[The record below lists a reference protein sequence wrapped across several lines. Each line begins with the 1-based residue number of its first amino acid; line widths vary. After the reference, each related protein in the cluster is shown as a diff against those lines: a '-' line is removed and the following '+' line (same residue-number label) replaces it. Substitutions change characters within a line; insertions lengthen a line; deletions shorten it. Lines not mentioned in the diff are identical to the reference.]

1 MELELEFEKSVEE
14 NASQYFEQS
23 KKAKQKL
30 QRLEKTIQETKKKIK
45 KKGKEKKEEKPFLVK
60 KKKREWFHSFHWF
73 FSSQG
78 FLVVAGRSAKSN
90 EQIVKKHLEKEDFFL
105 HADIPGG
112 AATVVKSRGEQIP
125 KETFE
130 EAAQFAAVFSKAWQT
145 GLPSIDVYAVTAEQV
160 SKQAPSGT
168 ALATGAFMIYGKR
181 KYFRKTPLQFAV
193 GLKDEKQQEVV
204 SGPSPAIKTQTNCMF
219 LISQGRESTSDAAKK
234 LFKEFKK
241 CSKKP
246 LSISLDEIIQMLP
259 AGNIE
264 IKQPG

>member
-1 MELELEFEKSVEE
+1 MQLELDFEKSVEE

-45 KKGKEKKEEKPFLVK
+45 KNGMQKKEETVLLK

-78 FLVVAGRSAKSN
+78 FLVIAGRSAKSN

-112 AATVVKSRGEQIP
+112 AATVVKSNGKKIP
-125 KETFE
+125 NETLE
-130 EAAQFAAVFSKAWQT
+130 EAAQFAAVFSKAWAS
-145 GLPSIDVYAVTAEQV
+145 GLPFIDVYAVPAGQV
-160 SKQAPSGT
+160 SKQAPTGT
-168 ALATGAFMIYGKR
+168 ALATGSFMIYGKR
-181 KYFRKTPLQFAV
+181 QYFRKTALRLAV
-193 GLKDEKQQEVV
+193 GLKNEKQQEVV
-204 SGPSPAIKTQTNCMF
+204 SGPLSAIKSQADCIF
-219 LISQGRESTSDAAKK
+219 LVLPGRGKASDAAKTI
-234 LFKEFKK
+234 LKEFKK

-246 LSISLDEIIQMLP
+246 LAVTLDEIIQMLP
-259 AGNIE
+259 AGKMDVR
-264 IKQPG
+264 KQSS